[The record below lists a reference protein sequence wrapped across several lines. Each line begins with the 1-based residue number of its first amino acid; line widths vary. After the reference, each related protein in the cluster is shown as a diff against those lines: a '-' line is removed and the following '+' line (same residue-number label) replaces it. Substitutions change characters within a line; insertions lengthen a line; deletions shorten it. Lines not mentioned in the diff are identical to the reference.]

1 MNIKKIN
8 DLYLESLKEK
18 IHDIEENELAYLYDY
33 LVELNK
39 HIKLLNFYKLDD
51 RRFEIAFNCLLNNF
65 KKLFFNRAAEL
76 MS

>member
-39 HIKLLNFYKLDD
+39 HIKLLNFYKLSIQIE
-51 RRFEIAFNCLLNNF
+51 FFSNLFLEISNQNSLFICLWIL
-65 KKLFFNRAAEL
+65 
-76 MS
+76 

>member
-1 MNIKKIN
+1 M
-8 DLYLESLKEK
+8 L
-18 IHDIEENELAYLYDY
+18 
-33 LVELNK
+33 LNK

-76 MS
+76 MATILDKLMDKDYLTDPNTKRKTYKIYVDFFKELN